1 MSAFELAMV
10 DPAPMVGVSQA
21 QAEAAARVV
30 AAMCPGD
37 VVAVLSALGLLRDG
51 RICAPPAP
59 HGAVLLALSLLDP
72 S

>member
-1 MSAFELAMV
+1 
-10 DPAPMVGVSQA
+10 MVGVSQA

>member
-37 VVAVLSALGLLRDG
+37 VVAVLSALGL
-51 RICAPPAP
+51 
-59 HGAVLLALSLLDP
+59 S
-72 S
+72 